1 MRGKA
6 TNSRQA
12 VGILMSPALE
22 EISAYE
28 VNRSLI
34 KLIDTPAMS
43 LSLSKNVFLIYEVL
57 A

>member
-1 MRGKA
+1 MRSKA

-22 EISAYE
+22 KISAYE
-28 VNRSLI
+28 VNRSLV

-43 LSLSKNVFLIYEVL
+43 LSLSKKVFLFYEVL